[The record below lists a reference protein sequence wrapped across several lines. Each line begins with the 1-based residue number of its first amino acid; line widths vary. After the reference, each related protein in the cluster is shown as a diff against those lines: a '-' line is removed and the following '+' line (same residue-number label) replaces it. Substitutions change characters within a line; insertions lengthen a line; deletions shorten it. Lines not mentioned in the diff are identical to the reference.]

1 MQRRE
6 EDDLPMTSIDLDKKA
21 AKERSIKKQQREER
35 KLAIDKIRSERGRWF
50 SERSELIMYAKM
62 LSDYFSFVNNGS
74 RDSSDFYDGV
84 SRKMEVFCA
93 EHKIQVK
100 AMKEVHY
107 LCL

>member
-1 MQRRE
+1 
-6 EDDLPMTSIDLDKKA
+6 MTSIDLDKKA

-62 LSDYFSFVNNGS
+62 LSDYFSFVNNTS
-74 RDSSDFYDGV
+74 RDSDKSDLYDGV

>member
-1 MQRRE
+1 
-6 EDDLPMTSIDLDKKA
+6 
-21 AKERSIKKQQREER
+21 
-35 KLAIDKIRSERGRWF
+35 
-50 SERSELIMYAKM
+50 MYAKM

-74 RDSSDFYDGV
+74 RDSGKSDLYDNV